1 MTRWKVALVCDW
13 FLPRIGGLELLVRD
27 LARALNQRG
36 HEAHIICSTRGPAA
50 AAMPETEGLT
60 VHRLDVPLLPLTQT
74 VFNRQS
80 VDALERVLLRE
91 RYDLVHAHTVLSP
104 LAHAAT
110 FLAHKHGLPSLLTEH
125 SVLRGAPISLFRALR
140 MFAGFAEWP
149 TLLTAV
155 SGYVADDLRRIF
167 GRQEVHVLL
176 NATNL
181 DDWLGAAQ
189 NNAAV
194 RDVPDAAQVAAT
206 EPAKPQR
213 VTTVMRFTK
222 RKRPVDLVRMIPML
236 QARLPKELWP
246 RFTLVGDGP
255 EMPRV
260 RREVARLQVGEWVE
274 LPGFQPRASVREILG
289 RSSVFVMPCYKEAM
303 SIAAVEA
310 RAMGLPVVARKPNG
324 VAEVIEHGTHGFL
337 AADDPEFIEYLA
349 RLLSDPALHRRMSH
363 AAQKGLERFTW
374 EHSIRRHL
382 ELYEL
387 ARSRVADRGAASKK
401 APRPAPITEPQG
413 EHKPPAHTTP
423 PSNWGAL

>member
-50 AAMPETEGLT
+50 SAMPETEGLT
-60 VHRLDVPLLPLTQT
+60 IHRLDVPLLPLTQT

-80 VDALERVLLRE
+80 VVALERVLLRE
-91 RYDLVHAHTVLSP
+91 RYDLIHAHTVLSP

-110 FLAHKHGLPSLLTEH
+110 FLANKHGLPSLLTEH

-155 SGYVADDLRRIF
+155 SGYVAEDLRRIF

-181 DDWLGAAQ
+181 DDWLGAAPI
-189 NNAAV
+189 AEAS
-194 RDVPDAAQVAAT
+194 
-206 EPAKPQR
+206 EPPKPPR

-222 RKRPVDLVRMIPML
+222 RKRPVDVVRMIPQL
-236 QARLPKELWP
+236 QARLPRELWP

-260 RREVARLQVGEWVE
+260 QREVARLRVGEWVE
-274 LPGFQPRASVREILG
+274 LVGFQARPRVREILG

-337 AADDPEFIEYLA
+337 AADDHEFIEYLA
-349 RLLSDPALHRRMSH
+349 RLLSDPVLHRRMS
-363 AAQKGLERFTW
+363 AAARAGLSRFTW

-387 ARSRVADRGAASKK
+387 ARSRVADRGSATETS
-401 APRPAPITEPQG
+401 PRLEPVREPPG
-413 EHKPPAHTTP
+413 EQPPPAHTTP